1 MNDGTTKLVDIL
13 PLTETVLAIDTALE
27 TYQERAGE
35 LPLAV
40 GFKARRHLHNARHEI
55 EQLEALLIRGW
66 VNEQVKEK
74 QRTAGIQPGREMD
87 LNLIARVMSDDG
99 ITREQLAER
108 LGLSV
113 DTVANTL
120 RPSIRVSLERALA
133 YARALGI
140 PLDQIVDLD

>member
-1 MNDGTTKLVDIL
+1 
-13 PLTETVLAIDTALE
+13 
-27 TYQERAGE
+27 
-35 LPLAV
+35 
-40 GFKARRHLHNARHEI
+40 
-55 EQLEALLIRGW
+55 
-66 VNEQVKEK
+66 
-74 QRTAGIQPGREMD
+74 MD